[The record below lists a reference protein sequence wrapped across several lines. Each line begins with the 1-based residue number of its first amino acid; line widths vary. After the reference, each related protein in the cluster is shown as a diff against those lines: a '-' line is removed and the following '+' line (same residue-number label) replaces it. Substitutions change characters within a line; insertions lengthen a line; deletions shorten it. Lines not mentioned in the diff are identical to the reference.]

1 MIPILIDTREQKTP
15 ALVDDYKVRH
25 KLIAKELVFQVTT
38 LPIGDLFGNNQL
50 IEIKWGTDIY
60 TSLISG
66 HLEDQFKRMRLF
78 AIDHPGIICHL
89 ILTNCGNY
97 FIPFNVFKMVLSLC
111 QKYGIWIHH
120 RDNKEDGLD
129 TAIALIRSPPPPLD
143 LVLPVSNSKKDP
155 FLIRVLS
162 QIEGVSPEF
171 AEFAIHEE
179 WNNLDDIIQAGLKY
193 WVLKTTQFY
202 HKDMSSLV
210 DKILEA
216 IG

>member
-120 RDNKEDGLD
+120 RDNKEEGLD
-129 TAIALIRSPPPPLD
+129 TAIAFIRSPPPPLD
-143 LVLPVSNSKKDP
+143 LVLPVSNNKKDP

-162 QIEGVSPEF
+162 QIEGVSVEF
-171 AEFAIHEE
+171 AEFAITENMHTLRDVVDTRNMV
-179 WNNLDDIIQAGLKY
+179 WWGAIKD
-193 WVLKTTQFY
+193 FY
-202 HKDMSSLV
+202 KREMLSLYE
-210 DKILEA
+210 KILEK